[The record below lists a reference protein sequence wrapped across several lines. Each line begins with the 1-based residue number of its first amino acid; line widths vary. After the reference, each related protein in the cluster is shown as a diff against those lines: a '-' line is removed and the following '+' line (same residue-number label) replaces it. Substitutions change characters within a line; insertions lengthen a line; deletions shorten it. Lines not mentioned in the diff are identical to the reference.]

1 MERVCV
7 ISLSIIDAILILMLL
22 LFNTFIISNI
32 YVLTV
37 YTLIMVLVSGYIVYL
52 AISMKCDQSIN
63 QFDQFDQTYK

>member
-7 ISLSIIDAILILMLL
+7 ISLSIIDAIMILMLV
-22 LFNTFIISNI
+22 LFNTAIISNI

-37 YTLIMVLVSGYIVYL
+37 YALIMVLVSGYIVYL

>member
-7 ISLSIIDAILILMLL
+7 ISLSIIDAIMILMLV
-22 LFNTFIISNI
+22 LFNTAIIS

-37 YTLIMVLVSGYIVYL
+37 YALIMVLVSGYIVYL

-63 QFDQFDQTYK
+63 QFDQYSK